1 MIKIPFETSQIKKQ
15 PKLQTKNKNKFILS
29 DKIVNKN
36 IEPTLFNVQNAAIS
50 MKAMSNPAASR
61 PIVGTIE
68 TDLPQISIATLIQ
81 MNVGLS
87 NLKEDF
93 SLIEDNNPQID
104 LSNPNIISNVELTNL
119 TNEPIKPSGF
129 ELANDPFYELD
140 DNRLP
145 GANSNDSQN
154 AKDFIPSI
162 DSSQILESLHV
173 FNQSENYFG
182 KNKYYK

>member
-1 MIKIPFETSQIKKQ
+1 
-15 PKLQTKNKNKFILS
+15 
-29 DKIVNKN
+29 
-36 IEPTLFNVQNAAIS
+36 
-50 MKAMSNPAASR
+50 
-61 PIVGTIE
+61 
-68 TDLPQISIATLIQ
+68 